1 MTRNEAVKAM
11 LEGKKVTHRYFSMHE
26 YLFMKYE
33 VITTEDGYK
42 FNHEFYSREMFNDG
56 WRLYYE

>member
-56 WRLYYE
+56 W